1 MINMNI
7 ADINWLAIIVA
18 AVASMVLGAIYYG
31 PLFGKT
37 WLRLS
42 KIKALKMTWKHY
54 LGGLITTL
62 VTAFILAYMVSK
74 FESNTWLLGL
84 DLGFTMWIGFIAPIM
99 FGIVLWERKPVRL
112 YLLNVMFQL
121 ISLLVMAVILSIF

>member
-1 MINMNI
+1 
-7 ADINWLAIIVA
+7 
-18 AVASMVLGAIYYG
+18 
-31 PLFGKT
+31 
-37 WLRLS
+37 
-42 KIKALKMTWKHY
+42 
-54 LGGLITTL
+54 
-62 VTAFILAYMVSK
+62 MVSK